1 MQVFSYNSKKWNF
14 LKCHFI
20 IILVKFLN
28 STWHMLLAI
37 AHFSNFSSPCILPF
51 VTREQCFILGVKIVV
66 HICLAIGS
74 ICHLEKKNFVL
85 QEFRN
90 KPSIVQIKISVYH
103 WITYKLNNLTT
114 KVPISFGFW
123 SVTWMHSFW
132 SSCSKNYFKQ
142 HICLLNRQR
151 LWHFNESIFLL

>member
-1 MQVFSYNSKKWNF
+1 MYIVFYHLLPASNASYW
-14 LKCHFI
+14 
-20 IILVKFLN
+20 
-28 STWHMLLAI
+28 
-37 AHFSNFSSPCILPF
+37 
-51 VTREQCFILGVKIVV
+51 LGVKIVV

-74 ICHLEKKNFVL
+74 ICHLEKKIFVL

-103 WITYKLNNLTT
+103 WITYKLNYLTT

-151 LWHFNESIFLL
+151 LWHFNESIFFCCSTQEKIIQRQYVLLMMNSVEHAFKNPMLHW